1 MAHYCPAFPALCL
14 RSKLTSLR
22 RLEVCGGGV
31 TDTGV
36 AHLAGLSGLQHLSLA
51 QVGLCMFCLE
61 VQER

>member
-1 MAHYCPAFPALCL
+1 L